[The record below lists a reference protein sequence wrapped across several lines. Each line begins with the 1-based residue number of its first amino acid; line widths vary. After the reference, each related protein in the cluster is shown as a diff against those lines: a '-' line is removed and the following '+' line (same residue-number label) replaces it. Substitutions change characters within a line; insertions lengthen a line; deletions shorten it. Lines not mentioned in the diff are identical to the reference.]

1 MLFGLIMYISIFKA
15 EVGGKLRPRSQMLS
29 PAFEYSYGYSF
40 VLYVCGFIS
49 TQVAG
54 ISAIFLFIYKSQ
66 YDFLRKHQQGVKSLT
81 PPPPSLNFTHHFDH
95 TTFYPCRRHPQA
107 YINSNS
113 AIHVFPAHQKRY
125 FFGKELQVQ
134 GSQCSLH
141 REVDSTN
148 FYDFPPPP
156 TISYQFEE
164 RPVPFGRS
172 SFPRDVTS
180 NTMSTT
186 ADVNCEEFV
195 PEGYDDYSPSIQHEH
210 EFVTFDL
217 DQPLPLRAQSS
228 LSINSRGGGDP
239 LRRTTPVWDTC
250 DGVYGISRL

>member
-1 MLFGLIMYISIFKA
+1 M
-15 EVGGKLRPRSQMLS
+15 
-29 PAFEYSYGYSF
+29 
-40 VLYVCGFIS
+40 
-49 TQVAG
+49 
-54 ISAIFLFIYKSQ
+54 
-66 YDFLRKHQQGVKSLT
+66 
-81 PPPPSLNFTHHFDH
+81 
-95 TTFYPCRRHPQA
+95 
-107 YINSNS
+107 
-113 AIHVFPAHQKRY
+113 
-125 FFGKELQVQ
+125 Q

-239 LRRTTPVWDTC
+239 LRRTTPV
-250 DGVYGISRL
+250 